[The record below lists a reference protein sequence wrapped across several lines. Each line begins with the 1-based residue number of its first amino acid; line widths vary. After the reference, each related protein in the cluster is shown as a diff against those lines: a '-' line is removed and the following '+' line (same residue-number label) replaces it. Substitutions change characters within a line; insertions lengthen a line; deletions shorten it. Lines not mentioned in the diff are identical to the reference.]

1 MKRAARWSCLLIFLI
16 LCTVTVWFLQCFT
29 ESKESEQSVQYI
41 DWQSAVK
48 IEADGSETPYTQEDY
63 ANLPEKG
70 DSFRLTAL
78 LPADMEDGNLL
89 FETSGLELAVELN
102 GDQIWKSSAK
112 TPEGAINQT
121 QAVIPLPENA
131 TGELVM
137 TCTVQEETVSMFPPM
152 LRVESLAGAEAS
164 AYAYAN
170 FYGIPAG
177 ASAIV
182 MLLVAGLF
190 LLGVLRRRIDWS
202 LIPLFLAAVGLTVRW
217 ISQGLGYYFLPEAV
231 STAFSWNGVGLLTF
245 GMLVLFLIMNRR
257 RDFWRYFG
265 MAAAGSAAAFAASY
279 LISLATDGYL
289 SYYIRLQIDSLV
301 QSGYYD
307 NLLYWF
313 TIWMTVVCA
322 VISAYVIMRSFAK
335 QQAEAQAL
343 NLKNQLVM
351 DSYRAIETKMRD
363 SAELRHELNHRILA
377 MDALYQKGDY
387 EALGEMLTA
396 MKKQS
401 DRQTYFTENFTINAI
416 LQDAASR
423 AAKADISFQAQ
434 AHVPAELPIPENH
447 LCELLMNMLDNALE
461 AAEKVEDP
469 KKRFIRF
476 RTELKDNF
484 LAVKCENSFTGTVLQ
499 DETKGFLTKK
509 DKQEAHGFG
518 MKLMEAVTEQYR
530 SILDVSYSE
539 DNVFTVQTALQLPK
553 KK

>member
-1 MKRAARWSCLLIFLI
+1 MYKR
-16 LCTVTVWFLQCFT
+16 Q
-29 ESKESEQSVQYI
+29 
-41 DWQSAVK
+41 
-48 IEADGSETPYTQEDY
+48 
-63 ANLPEKG
+63 
-70 DSFRLTAL
+70 
-78 LPADMEDGNLL
+78 
-89 FETSGLELAVELN
+89 
-102 GDQIWKSSAK
+102 
-112 TPEGAINQT
+112 
-121 QAVIPLPENA
+121 
-131 TGELVM
+131 
-137 TCTVQEETVSMFPPM
+137 
-152 LRVESLAGAEAS
+152 
-164 AYAYAN
+164 
-170 FYGIPAG
+170 
-177 ASAIV
+177 
-182 MLLVAGLF
+182 
-190 LLGVLRRRIDWS
+190 
-202 LIPLFLAAVGLTVRW
+202 
-217 ISQGLGYYFLPEAV
+217 
-231 STAFSWNGVGLLTF
+231 
-245 GMLVLFLIMNRR
+245 
-257 RDFWRYFG
+257 
-265 MAAAGSAAAFAASY
+265 
-279 LISLATDGYL
+279 